1 MAVAKMIWTAV
12 IGASLL
18 AFAFKYIG
26 QSIPQ
31 SLLSH
36 PRVAKIA
43 DLIPTALLAGLV
55 AVQTFATKTTLV
67 VDQRIAGVLVAA
79 LALYFRANFLVMLI
93 VATAT
98 SALLHQ
104 I

>member
-1 MAVAKMIWTAV
+1 MIWGAV
-12 IGASLL
+12 IGASAL

-31 SLLSH
+31 SLLEN
-36 PRVAKIA
+36 PRLSRIA

-55 AVQTFATKTTLV
+55 AVQTFAIKTSLV
-67 VDQRIAGVLVAA
+67 IDQRIAGLLVAA
-79 LALYFRANFLVMLI
+79 IALYLRANFLVMLI
-93 VATAT
+93 AATLT

-104 I
+104 L

>member
-1 MAVAKMIWTAV
+1 MWSAV
-12 IGASLL
+12 IGASAL

-31 SLLSH
+31 SVLTN
-36 PRVAKIA
+36 PRIAKIA

-55 AVQTFATKTTLV
+55 AVQTFASKTELV
-67 VDQRIAGVLVAA
+67 VDQRIAGVAVAA
-79 LALYFRANFLVMLI
+79 VALYLRANFLVMLLA
-93 VATAT
+93 ATLT

-104 I
+104 L

>member
-1 MAVAKMIWTAV
+1 MIWSAV
-12 IGASLL
+12 LGASAL

-36 PRVAKIA
+36 PRIAKIA

-55 AVQTFATKTTLV
+55 AVQTFANKTELV
-67 VDQRIAGVLVAA
+67 IDQRVAGVIVAA
-79 LALYFRANFLVMLI
+79 IALYLRANFLIMLI
-93 VATAT
+93 AATAT

-104 I
+104 L

>member
-1 MAVAKMIWTAV
+1 MIWSAV
-12 IGASLL
+12 LGASAL

-36 PRVAKIA
+36 PRIAKIA

-55 AVQTFATKTTLV
+55 AVQTFATKTELV
-67 VDQRIAGVLVAA
+67 IDQRVAGVVVAA
-79 LALYFRANFLVMLI
+79 IALYLRANFLVMLI
-93 VATAT
+93 AATAT

-104 I
+104 L

>member
-1 MAVAKMIWTAV
+1 MWSAV
-12 IGASLL
+12 IGASAL

-31 SLLSH
+31 SVLTN
-36 PRVAKIA
+36 PRIAKIA

-55 AVQTFATKTTLV
+55 AVQTFASKTELV
-67 VDQRIAGVLVAA
+67 VDQRTAGVVVAA
-79 LALYFRANFLVMLI
+79 VALYLRANFLVMLI
-93 VATAT
+93 AATLT

-104 I
+104 L

>member
-1 MAVAKMIWTAV
+1 MWSAV
-12 IGASLL
+12 IGASAL

-31 SLLSH
+31 SVLTN
-36 PRVAKIA
+36 PRIAKIA

-55 AVQTFATKTTLV
+55 AVQTFATKTELV
-67 VDQRIAGVLVAA
+67 VDQRIAGVAVAA
-79 LALYFRANFLVMLI
+79 VALYLRANFLVMLI
-93 VATAT
+93 AATLT

-104 I
+104 L

>member
-1 MAVAKMIWTAV
+1 MWTAV
-12 IGASLL
+12 IGASIL

-31 SLLSH
+31 SVLAN
-36 PRVAKIA
+36 PRIAKIA

-55 AVQTFATKTTLV
+55 GVQTFANKTELVIDQRLAGLV
-67 VDQRIAGVLVAA
+67 VAA
-79 LALYFRANFLVMLI
+79 IALYLRANFLVMLI
-93 VATAT
+93 AATLT

-104 I
+104 L

>member
-1 MAVAKMIWTAV
+1 MIWIAV

-18 AFAFKYIG
+18 AFAFKYLG

-31 SLLSH
+31 SALAH
-36 PRVAKIA
+36 PRIAKIA

-55 AVQTFATKTTLV
+55 AVQTFANKSELV
-67 VDQRIAGVLVAA
+67 VDQRLAGLAVAA
-79 LALYFRANFLVMLI
+79 IALYLRANFLVMLI
-93 VATAT
+93 AATVT
-98 SALLHQ
+98 SAILHQ

>member
-1 MAVAKMIWTAV
+1 MIWSAV
-12 IGASLL
+12 LGASAL

-36 PRVAKIA
+36 PRIAKIA

-55 AVQTFATKTTLV
+55 AVQTFANKTELV
-67 VDQRIAGVLVAA
+67 IDQRIAGVVVAA
-79 LALYFRANFLVMLI
+79 IALYLRANFLVMLI
-93 VATAT
+93 AATAT

-104 I
+104 L

>member
-1 MAVAKMIWTAV
+1 MWTAV
-12 IGASLL
+12 IGASIL

-31 SLLSH
+31 SVLAN
-36 PRVAKIA
+36 PRIAKIA

-55 AVQTFATKTTLV
+55 GVQTFAKKTELVIDQRLAGLV
-67 VDQRIAGVLVAA
+67 VAA
-79 LALYFRANFLVMLI
+79 IALYLRANFLVMLI
-93 VATAT
+93 AATLT

-104 I
+104 L

>member
-1 MAVAKMIWTAV
+1 MIWSAV
-12 IGASLL
+12 LGASAL

-36 PRVAKIA
+36 PRIAKIA

-55 AVQTFATKTTLV
+55 AVQTFANKTELV
-67 VDQRIAGVLVAA
+67 IDQRVAGVVVAA
-79 LALYFRANFLVMLI
+79 IALYLRANFLVMLI
-93 VATAT
+93 AATAT

-104 I
+104 L

>member
-1 MAVAKMIWTAV
+1 MTWVAV
-12 IGASLL
+12 IGASIL

-31 SLLSH
+31 SLLAH
-36 PRVAKIA
+36 PRISKIA

-55 AVQTFATKTTLV
+55 AVQTFANKSELLI
-67 VDQRIAGVLVAA
+67 DQRLAGLAVAA
-79 LALYFRANFLVMLI
+79 IALYLRANFLVMLLA
-93 VATAT
+93 ATLT
-98 SALLHQ
+98 SAVLHQ

>member
-1 MAVAKMIWTAV
+1 MWSAV
-12 IGASLL
+12 IGASAL

-31 SLLSH
+31 AVLTN
-36 PRVAKIA
+36 PRIAKIA

-55 AVQTFATKTTLV
+55 AVQTFASKTELV
-67 VDQRIAGVLVAA
+67 VDQRIAGVVVAA
-79 LALYFRANFLVMLI
+79 VALYLRANFLVMLI
-93 VATAT
+93 AATLT

-104 I
+104 L

>member
-1 MAVAKMIWTAV
+1 MWTAV
-12 IGASLL
+12 IGASIL

-31 SLLSH
+31 SLLAH

-55 AVQTFATKTTLV
+55 AVQTFADRTELV
-67 VDQRIAGVLVAA
+67 IDQRLAGLAVAA
-79 LALYFRANFLVMLI
+79 IALYIRANFLVMLI
-93 VATAT
+93 AATLT

-104 I
+104 L

>member
-1 MAVAKMIWTAV
+1 MMWTAV
-12 IGASLL
+12 IGASIV

-55 AVQTFATKTTLV
+55 AVQTFANKSELV
-67 VDQRIAGVLVAA
+67 IDQRLAGLAVAA
-79 LALYFRANFLVMLI
+79 IALYLRANFLVMLI
-93 VATAT
+93 AATVT
-98 SALLHQ
+98 SAILHQ

>member
-1 MAVAKMIWTAV
+1 MWSAV
-12 IGASLL
+12 IGASAL

-31 SLLSH
+31 SVLTN
-36 PRVAKIA
+36 PRIAKIA

-55 AVQTFATKTTLV
+55 AVQTFASKTELV
-67 VDQRIAGVLVAA
+67 VDQRIAGVVVAA
-79 LALYFRANFLVMLI
+79 VALYLRANFLVMMI
-93 VATAT
+93 AATLT

-104 I
+104 L

>member
-1 MAVAKMIWTAV
+1 MWSAV
-12 IGASLL
+12 IGASAL

-31 SLLSH
+31 SVLTN
-36 PRVAKIA
+36 PRIAKIA

-55 AVQTFATKTTLV
+55 AVQTFASKTELV
-67 VDQRIAGVLVAA
+67 VDQRIAGVVVAA
-79 LALYFRANFLVMLI
+79 VALYLRANFLVMLI
-93 VATAT
+93 AATLT

-104 I
+104 L

>member
-1 MAVAKMIWTAV
+1 MWSAV
-12 IGASLL
+12 IGASAL

-31 SLLSH
+31 SVLTN
-36 PRVAKIA
+36 PRIAKIA

-55 AVQTFATKTTLV
+55 AVQTFASKTELV
-67 VDQRIAGVLVAA
+67 VDHRIAGVVVAA
-79 LALYFRANFLVMLI
+79 VALYLRANFLVMLI
-93 VATAT
+93 AATLT

-104 I
+104 L

>member
-1 MAVAKMIWTAV
+1 MWSAV
-12 IGASLL
+12 IGASAL

-31 SLLSH
+31 SVLTN
-36 PRVAKIA
+36 PRIAKIA

-55 AVQTFATKTTLV
+55 AVQTFASKTELV
-67 VDQRIAGVLVAA
+67 VDQRIAGVAVAA
-79 LALYFRANFLVMLI
+79 VALYLRANFLVMLI
-93 VATAT
+93 AATLT

-104 I
+104 L

>member
-1 MAVAKMIWTAV
+1 MWTAV
-12 IGASLL
+12 IGASIL

-31 SLLSH
+31 SLLAH

-55 AVQTFATKTTLV
+55 AVQTFADRTELV
-67 VDQRIAGVLVAA
+67 IDQRLAGLAVAA
-79 LALYFRANFLVMLI
+79 IALYLRANFLVMLI
-93 VATAT
+93 AATLT

-104 I
+104 L

>member
-1 MAVAKMIWTAV
+1 MMWGAV
-12 IGASLL
+12 IGASVL

-31 SLLSH
+31 SLLAN
-36 PRVAKIA
+36 PRIARIA

-55 AVQTFATKTTLV
+55 AVQTFAEKTTLV
-67 VDQRIAGVLVAA
+67 VDQRLAGIAVAA
-79 LALYFRANFLVMLI
+79 IALMLRANFLVMLLA
-93 VATAT
+93 ATAT

-104 I
+104 L

>member
-1 MAVAKMIWTAV
+1 MWTAV
-12 IGASLL
+12 IGASIL

-31 SLLSH
+31 SLLAH

-55 AVQTFATKTTLV
+55 AVQTFADKTELV
-67 VDQRIAGVLVAA
+67 IDQRLAGLAVAA
-79 LALYFRANFLVMLI
+79 IALYLRANFLLMLI
-93 VATAT
+93 AATLT

-104 I
+104 L

>member
-1 MAVAKMIWTAV
+1 MIWSAV
-12 IGASLL
+12 LGASAL

-36 PRVAKIA
+36 PRIAKIA

-55 AVQTFATKTTLV
+55 AVQTFANKTELV
-67 VDQRIAGVLVAA
+67 IDQRVAGVVVAA
-79 LALYFRANFLVMLI
+79 IALYLRANFIVMLI
-93 VATAT
+93 AATAT

-104 I
+104 L

>member
-1 MAVAKMIWTAV
+1 MWGAV

-18 AFAFKYIG
+18 AFLFKYIG

-31 SLLSH
+31 SLLAH
-36 PRVAKIA
+36 PRVAQIA

-55 AVQTFATKTTLV
+55 GVQTFANKSELV
-67 VDQRIAGVLVAA
+67 VDQRLAGVAVAA
-79 LALYFRANFLVMLI
+79 IALYLRANFLVMLI
-93 VATAT
+93 AATLT

>member
-1 MAVAKMIWTAV
+1 MWSAV
-12 IGASLL
+12 IGASVL

-31 SLLSH
+31 SVLTN

-55 AVQTFATKTTLV
+55 AVQTFASKTELV
-67 VDQRIAGVLVAA
+67 VDQRIAGVAVAA
-79 LALYFRANFLVMLI
+79 VALYLRANFLVMLI
-93 VATAT
+93 AATLT

-104 I
+104 L